1 MMFNC
6 LRKVAFRSRATGAC
20 GLVVAVVAVA
30 FVTAGVNGS
39 PKDTMRPSASPKIP
53 DVIAVRIHADWCGAC
68 KKLTPVYSA
77 LKEQSNDQPILFVTL
92 DMTDDATRQQAE
104 YLAGVLGLDRLWF
117 KQARKTGSVVLLD
130 GKRKRV
136 VSTMEAPHDLKSM
149 EAALR
154 KAIASSRKAS

>member
-1 MMFNC
+1 MIGR
-6 LRKVAFRSRATGAC
+6 LHDVVSLHRAAAAC
-20 GLVVAVVAVA
+20 GLVVAVIAVA

-39 PKDTMRPSASPKIP
+39 PKDSTRPSASPKIP
-53 DVIAVRIHADWCGAC
+53 AVIAVRIHADWCGAC
-68 KKLTPVYSA
+68 KKLTPVYSQ
-77 LKEQSNDQPILFVTL
+77 LKERTNDQPVLFVTL

-136 VSTMEAPHDLKSM
+136 VSTIEAPHDLKSM
-149 EAALR
+149 EAAVR